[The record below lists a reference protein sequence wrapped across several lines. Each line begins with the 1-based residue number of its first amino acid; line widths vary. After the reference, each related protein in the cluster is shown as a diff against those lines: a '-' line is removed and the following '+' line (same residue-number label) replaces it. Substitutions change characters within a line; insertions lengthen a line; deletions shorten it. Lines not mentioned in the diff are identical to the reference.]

1 MNHEGGDET
10 EEEIPLEI
18 EDYSCNTHF
27 ERVVGEIE
35 RYLVEE
41 FSARQELQRFLV
53 NPLHP
58 PHSCRDNRGTDSA
71 HAAKGRRGSIDGEM
85 VFGRSFFMLP
95 EGGGGGQQEGV
106 ATDEGIAVEIHAQSG
121 LQDGQRQRELHPI
134 TRFFALPIFFLARG
148 TTMVSSCRPS
158 ESSFYLSL
166 LTTAVGRAL
175 RGPLSLRFDGD
186 PSCLPSPFFYVDGM
200 APCFVAVG
208 DKYQLAFKGVAPPVV
223 VGAVARRQ
231 TEPWTLLQLVAQPVV
246 RCRFHCSAY
255 PQPPEWCRRV
265 SDLLDMFQLQIGPQ
279 SRLQTEVFDGICV
292 SLQRAFRLS
301 VPRRFWVNDYAQ
313 TGPAAHACA
322 NAPAP
327 TLLWND
333 VLELENATM
342 VLSAG
347 PMTFPFGTGT
357 PPLRGIDFCFQWNQ
371 LLDTEVHDDGGWS
384 SNLGPFAPEGMLLQ
398 GKLVIHAVAI
408 PKKECEL
415 NHTACKGLSEY
426 VYRVM
431 EHLLADEEVQEEQRC
446 SDDLS
451 NVVHDILFGHTIDP
465 TKQQALVERLAT
477 HAAPSQVVKMDIRRV
492 YFPGSFLCRF
502 AHACVNRVHSLDD
515 VLPLWLLAVEQLG
528 SLLEGKGD
536 RRHSL
541 LELIR
546 ALGLPDVEEIDHG
559 LPLVVQKL
567 QLLSY
572 CARRMLGDTSPAV
585 AGQPVDGWDDDMGE
599 LVSDHNAG
607 EALAAEGELSLKGF
621 VVSGKRLITNG
632 EPLLEPKTLPT
643 PPCTSDVILMKAKEL
658 QTLGT
663 ASAGRHTRAWMQSEG
678 LFNDMCA
685 FLYFNRAHEGRVVR
699 FPDFVQW
706 HSPRDFI
713 PPSSDAVA
721 TDDDAYLSERMR
733 RHSDTEN
740 AWVKNI
746 WWPLWEKATPRSPE
760 EIMAQSFVP
769 HEQARLVIRWME
781 RDLSAARLLLETVHA
796 NFTNSLHRILSHR
809 CVEDNQAIAAY
820 AQSKNDA
827 IARHLKD
834 AMRWDDDPRL
844 DSEGLRTTYG
854 TAIREIGEIET
865 CLCAALA
872 TERMLGAFHKTSS
885 APPPPAGEP
894 CTSVEQLV
902 ATLASPLAMEADPT
916 ELALRAASM
925 NWDVW
930 HRSGIAQRF
939 TADDQNPVTT
949 RLRATCMAER
959 PLNTTACFQQMFAET
974 DETGA
979 FRVAL
984 ALAEEVL

>member
-1 MNHEGGDET
+1 MNHEGGEET
-10 EEEIPLEI
+10 EEELPLEI

-41 FSARQELQRFLV
+41 FNARRELQRFLV

-58 PHSCRDNRGTDSA
+58 PYSCGDIEGMDSA
-71 HAAKGRRGSIDGEM
+71 QEAKSRRSCIDGEM
-85 VFGRSFFMLP
+85 VFGRTFSMLP
-95 EGGGGGQQEGV
+95 EGGGQQESE

-121 LQDGQRQRELHPI
+121 SQDGQQQRELHPI
-134 TRFFALPIFFLARG
+134 TRFFALPMFFLARS
-148 TTMVSSCRPS
+148 TTMAPSCRPS

-223 VGAVARRQ
+223 VGAAARRQ

-255 PQPPEWCRRV
+255 LQPPEWCRRV
-265 SDLLDMFQLQIGPQ
+265 SDQLDVFQLQIG
-279 SRLQTEVFDGICV
+279 SRSRVQTGVFDGICV

-313 TGPAAHACA
+313 AGPAVHACA
-322 NAPAP
+322 KVPAP
-327 TLLWND
+327 TLSWDD

-342 VLSAG
+342 LLSAG
-347 PMTFPFGTGT
+347 PMVFPFGTGT

-371 LLDTEVHDDGGWS
+371 LLDTEVHDDGGRS
-384 SNLGPFAPEGMLLQ
+384 SNLDPFAPEGMLLQ
-398 GKLVIHAVAI
+398 SKLVIHAVAI

-415 NHTACKGLSEY
+415 NHTACKGISEY

-431 EHLLADEEVQEEQRC
+431 DHLSADKEVQEGQRY

-451 NVVHDILFGHTIDP
+451 NVVHDVLFGHKIDP
-465 TKQQALVERLAT
+465 KRQQTLVERLTT
-477 HAAPSQVVKMDIRRV
+477 HTASSQAVKMDIRRV
-492 YFPGSFLCRF
+492 YFPGSLLCRF
-502 AHACVNRVHSLDD
+502 AHACANRVQRLED
-515 VLPLWLLAVEQLG
+515 VLPLWLLVVEQLR
-528 SLLEGKGD
+528 SLLEGEGD

-541 LELIR
+541 QELVR
-546 ALGLPDVEEIDHG
+546 VLGLPDVEEIDHE
-559 LPLVVQKL
+559 LPLVIQKL
-567 QLLSY
+567 QFLSY
-572 CARRMLGDTSPAV
+572 CARRMLGDTLPA
-585 AGQPVDGWDDDMGE
+585 DGWDDDTGG

-607 EALAAEGELSLKGF
+607 EALSAESKLSLEEF
-621 VVSGKRLITNG
+621 DVSGKRLITNG
-632 EPLLEPKTLPT
+632 EPLLEPETLPI
-643 PPCTSDVILMKAKEL
+643 PPCTSDMMLMEAKEL

-663 ASAGRHTRAWMQSEG
+663 APAGRHSCAWMQSQR
-678 LFNDMCA
+678 LLNDMCV

-706 HSPRDFI
+706 RSPSDFI
-713 PPSSDAVA
+713 PPSPDAVA
-721 TDDDAYLSERMR
+721 MDDDAYLSERMR
-733 RHSDTEN
+733 RHSDAEN
-740 AWVKNI
+740 AREKDI
-746 WWPLWEKATPRSPE
+746 WWSLWKGATPRSPE
-760 EIMAQSFVP
+760 EIMAKPFVP
-769 HEQARLVIRWME
+769 HEQARLVIGWME
-781 RDLSAARLLLETVHA
+781 RDLSAVRLLLETVHA
-796 NFTNSLHRILSHR
+796 NFTNSLHCILSHR
-809 CVEDNQAIAAY
+809 CVEDNRAIAAY

-827 IARHLKD
+827 IARDLKD
-834 AMRWDDDPRL
+834 ALRWGDDPRL
-844 DSEGLRTTYG
+844 DSEGLHTTYG

-865 CLCAALA
+865 CVCAALA
-872 TERMLGAFHKTSS
+872 TERVLGAFHETSG
-885 APPPPAGEP
+885 APLPPAGEP

-902 ATLASPLAMEADPT
+902 ATLASPLATEVDPT
-916 ELALRAASM
+916 ELALSAASM
-925 NWDVW
+925 NGDLWQ
-930 HRSGIAQRF
+930 RSGIAQRF